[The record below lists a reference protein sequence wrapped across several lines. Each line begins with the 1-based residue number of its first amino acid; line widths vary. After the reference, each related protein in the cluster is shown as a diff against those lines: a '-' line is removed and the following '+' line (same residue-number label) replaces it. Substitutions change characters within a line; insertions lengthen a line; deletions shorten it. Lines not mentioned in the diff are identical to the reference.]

1 MVELAPLF
9 IPVIYEMGEYRGQKV
24 SIIGLGREGMAL
36 ARFLAERGA
45 TVTVSDL
52 KTREELAEGIEG
64 LSEFLI
70 RFKLGGHPQSL
81 LDADV
86 IYVSPGVPQ
95 DIPLLVEARQLG
107 IPIRN
112 ETRLFFSLCLAP
124 IIGITG
130 SSGKTT
136 TVTLVGQIVERAGR
150 QTWVGG
156 NIGSP
161 LIEFVEE
168 IGPEAIVVTEL
179 SSFQLENL
187 DRSPHIACVL
197 NITPN
202 HLDRHKTMEAYRAAK
217 LNILR
222 YQGSKDYA
230 VLNRDDPVTHALLP
244 ECKGQTLLFSR
255 LEEVEGGTFIREGR
269 IIVRWAGRE
278 EEVCERGDIRLL
290 GDHNLENVL
299 AACAIS
305 AAAGAPTEA
314 MAEVCTTF
322 AGVEHRLELV
332 REVAGIS
339 YYNDSIATSP
349 ERTIAALRSF
359 DQPIVLLAGG
369 RGKGL
374 PFEEL
379 AGLIVQK
386 VRYLILF
393 GEEARA
399 LDEAVHKA
407 QKRAGIAETPII
419 KDACDLEEAVNLAA
433 KVSRPGDVVL
443 LSPACTSFDLYRDF
457 AERGKHFKELVHKLR
472 ENG

>member
-1 MVELAPLF
+1 MVKLAPLS
-9 IPVIYEMGEYRGQKV
+9 VSVVYEMAKKV

-36 ARFLAERGA
+36 ARFHAQRGA

-52 KTREELAEGIEG
+52 KTEEEVAERIEG

-70 RFKLGGHPQSL
+70 RFELGGHPQSL

-95 DIPLLVEARQLG
+95 DIPLLVEARKRG
-107 IPIRN
+107 IPISS
-112 ETRLFFSLCLAP
+112 ETRLFFSLCSAP

-136 TVTLVGQIVERAGR
+136 TVTLVGQILERAGR

-161 LIEFVEE
+161 LIELVEE

-222 YQGSKDYA
+222 HQGRKDYA
-230 VLNRDDPVTHALLP
+230 ILNRDDPATHALLP
-244 ECKGQTLLFSR
+244 ECQGRTLLFSR
-255 LEEVEGGTFIREGR
+255 LEEVEAGAFLREGR
-269 IIVRWAGRE
+269 IIIRWADER
-278 EEVCERGDIRLL
+278 EVCERGDIRLL

-305 AAAGAPTEA
+305 AAAEAPTEA

-332 REVAGIS
+332 REVAGVS

-349 ERTIAALRSF
+349 ERAIAALRSF

-393 GEEARA
+393 GEEAPA
-399 LDEAVHKA
+399 IEEAVHEA
-407 QKRAGIAETPII
+407 GKRAGVAETPII
-419 KDACDLEEAVNLAA
+419 KHVGDLEEAVNLAA
-433 KVSRPGDVVL
+433 QVGQRGDIIL
-443 LSPACTSFDLYRDF
+443 LSPACTSFDIYRDF
-457 AERGKHFKELVHKLR
+457 VERGEHFKYLVGKLR

>member
-1 MVELAPLF
+1 MVKSVPLF
-9 IPVIYEMGEYRGQKV
+9 MPMVYEMRKSEKV

-36 ARFLAERGA
+36 ARFLAQRGA

-52 KTREELAEGIEG
+52 KTREELAERIEG
-64 LSEFLI
+64 LSESLI

-95 DIPLLVEARQLG
+95 DIPLLVEARKRG
-107 IPIRN
+107 IPISS
-112 ETRLFFSLCLAP
+112 ETRLFFSLCPAL
-124 IIGITG
+124 IIGVTG

-136 TVTLVGQIVERAGR
+136 TVTLVGQILERAGR
-150 QTWVGG
+150 ETWVGG

-161 LIEFVEE
+161 LIESVEE
-168 IGPEAIVVTEL
+168 IGPEAMVVTEL

-187 DRSPHIACVL
+187 DRSPYIASIL
-197 NITPN
+197 NIRPN
-202 HLDRHKTMEAYRAAK
+202 HLDRHKSMEAYRAAK

-222 YQGSKDYA
+222 HQGKKDYA
-230 VLNRDDPVTHALLP
+230 ILNRDDPATHALLP
-244 ECKGQTLLFSR
+244 ECQGRTLLFSR
-255 LEEVEGGTFIREGR
+255 LEEVEGGAFIREGR
-269 IIVRWAGRE
+269 IMVRWAGRE
-278 EEVCERGDIRLL
+278 EAVCERSDIRLL

-305 AAAGAPTEA
+305 GAAGAPTEA
-314 MAEVCTTF
+314 MAGVCTTF

-332 REVAGIS
+332 RKVAGVS

-349 ERTIAALRSF
+349 ERAIAALRSF

-374 PFEEL
+374 PSEEL
-379 AGLIVQK
+379 ARLIVQK

-393 GEEARA
+393 GEEAPA
-399 LDEAVHKA
+399 IEEAVRKA
-407 QKRAGIAETPII
+407 GKRAGMAKTPTI
-419 KDACDLEEAVNLAA
+419 KDVGDLEEAVKLAA
-433 KVSRPGDVVL
+433 QVGQPGDVVL
-443 LSPACTSFDLYRDF
+443 LSPACTSFDLYGDF
-457 AERGKHFKELVHKLR
+457 AERGKHFKDLVRKLR

>member
-1 MVELAPLF
+1 MMVKSVPLF
-9 IPVIYEMGEYRGQKV
+9 MPMVYEMSKKV

-36 ARFLAERGA
+36 ARFLAQWGA

-52 KTREELAEGIEG
+52 KTREELAERVEE

-70 RFKLGGHPQSL
+70 RFELGGHPQSL
-81 LDADV
+81 LDADI

-95 DIPLLVEARQLG
+95 DIPFLVEARQRG
-107 IPIRN
+107 IPISS
-112 ETRLFFSLCLAP
+112 ETRLFFSLCPAP

-136 TVTLVGQIVERAGR
+136 TVTLVGQIMKRAGR
-150 QTWVGG
+150 ETWVGG

-161 LIEFVEE
+161 LIESVEK

-222 YQGSKDYA
+222 YQGKEDYA
-230 VLNRDDPVTHALLP
+230 ILNRGDPATHALLP
-244 ECKGQTLLFSR
+244 QCQGQTLLFSR
-255 LEEVEGGTFIREGR
+255 LEEVERGAFLREGR
-269 IIVRWAGRE
+269 IIIRWAGE
-278 EEVCERGDIRLL
+278 KEVCERGDIRLL

-305 AAAGAPTEA
+305 ATVGTPTEA

-332 REVAGIS
+332 REVDGVS

-349 ERTIAALRSF
+349 ERAIAALRSF
-359 DQPIVLLAGG
+359 DQPLVLLAGG

-393 GEEARA
+393 GEEAQA
-399 LDEAVHKA
+399 IEEAVCEA
-407 QKRAGIAETPII
+407 QKRAGMVETPII
-419 KDACDLEEAVNLAA
+419 KDVGDLEEAVNFAA
-433 KVSRPGDVVL
+433 QVGRPGDVIL
-443 LSPACTSFDLYRDF
+443 LSPACTSFDMYRDF
-457 AERGKHFKELVHKLR
+457 AERGEHFKDLVRKLKD
-472 ENG
+472 G

>member
-9 IPVIYEMGEYRGQKV
+9 IPLVYEMGEYRGQKF

-36 ARFLAERGA
+36 ARFLAQRGA

-52 KTREELAEGIEG
+52 KTREELAEKVERLSG
-64 LSEFLI
+64 LPIHFELAS
-70 RFKLGGHPQSL
+70 HPPRL
-81 LDADV
+81 LDADL

-95 DIPLLVEARQLG
+95 DIPLLVEARKRG
-107 IPIRN
+107 IPISS
-112 ETRLFFSLCLAP
+112 ETGLFFSLCPAP

-150 QTWVGG
+150 EIWVGG

-168 IGPEAIVVTEL
+168 IKPEAMVVTEL

-187 DRSPHIACVL
+187 DQSPYIACIL
-197 NITPN
+197 NIAPN

-222 YQGSKDYA
+222 YQGKEDYA
-230 VLNRDDPVTHALLP
+230 ILNRDDPGTHTLLP
-244 ECKGQTLLFSR
+244 ECRGRTLLFSR
-255 LEEVEGGTFIREGR
+255 LEEIERGAFIQEGR
-269 IIVRWAGRE
+269 IVVRWEGQE

-305 AAAGAPTEA
+305 TAAGAPIEA

-322 AGVEHRLELV
+322 TGVEHRLELV

-349 ERTIAALRSF
+349 ERAIAALCSF

-374 PFEEL
+374 SYEEL
-379 AGLIVQK
+379 ARLIVEK

-399 LDEAVHKA
+399 IEEAVREAQEKA
-407 QKRAGIAETPII
+407 GGLKSPFI
-419 KDACDLEEAVNLAA
+419 KGVHDLEEAVNLAA
-433 KVSRPGDVVL
+433 QVGQRGDVVL

-457 AERGKHFKELVHKLR
+457 AERGEHFKDLVRKLR
-472 ENG
+472 EDG

>member
-1 MVELAPLF
+1 MVKSAPLF
-9 IPVIYEMGEYRGQKV
+9 ISVVCEMGESKKV
-24 SIIGLGREGMAL
+24 SIIGLRREGMAL
-36 ARFLAERGA
+36 ARFLAQRGA
-45 TVTVSDL
+45 TITVSDL
-52 KTREELAEGIEG
+52 KTREELAERIEG
-64 LSEFLI
+64 LSGFLI
-70 RFKLGGHPQSL
+70 RFELGGHPQSL

-95 DIPLLVEARQLG
+95 DIPLLVEARKRG
-107 IPIRN
+107 ISTSS
-112 ETRLFFSLCLAP
+112 ETRLFFSLCPAP

-136 TVTLVGQIVERAGR
+136 TATLVGQIVERAGR
-150 QTWVGG
+150 HTWVGG

-168 IGPEAIVVTEL
+168 IRPEAIVVTEL

-222 YQGSKDYA
+222 YQGRNDYA
-230 VLNRDDPVTHALLP
+230 ILNRDDPATHALLP
-244 ECKGQTLLFSR
+244 ECQGRTLLFSR
-255 LEEVEGGTFIREGR
+255 LEEVEGGAFIREGR
-269 IIVRWAGRE
+269 IIVRWAGE
-278 EEVCERGDIRLL
+278 KEVCERGDIRLL

-332 REVAGIS
+332 REVAGVS
-339 YYNDSIATSP
+339 YYHDSIATSP
-349 ERTIAALRSF
+349 GRALAALRSF

-374 PFEEL
+374 PFKEL
-379 AGLIVQK
+379 ADLIVQK

-399 LDEAVHKA
+399 IEEAVREA
-407 QKRAGIAETPII
+407 GKRAEVAETPLI
-419 KDACDLEEAVNLAA
+419 KDLGDLEEAVNLAA
-433 KVSRPGDVVL
+433 QVGQPGDVVL
-443 LSPACTSFDLYRDF
+443 LSPACTSFDLYGDF
-457 AERGKHFKELVHKLR
+457 AERGEHFKDLVGKLKD
-472 ENG
+472 G

>member
-1 MVELAPLF
+1 
-9 IPVIYEMGEYRGQKV
+9 MGESRKV
-24 SIIGLGREGMAL
+24 FIIGLGREGMAL
-36 ARFLAERGA
+36 ARFLAQRGA
-45 TVTVSDL
+45 AVTVSDL
-52 KTREELAEGIEG
+52 KTREELAERIEG
-64 LSEFLI
+64 LSGFLI
-70 RFKLGGHPQSL
+70 RFELGGHPQSL

-95 DIPLLVEARQLG
+95 DIPLLVEARKRG
-107 IPIRN
+107 ISISS
-112 ETRLFFSLCLAP
+112 ETRLFFSLCPAP

-136 TVTLVGQIVERAGR
+136 TATLVGQIVERAGR
-150 QTWVGG
+150 HTWVGG

-168 IGPEAIVVTEL
+168 IRPEAIVVTEL

-222 YQGSKDYA
+222 YQGRNDYA
-230 VLNRDDPVTHALLP
+230 ILNRDDPATHALLP
-244 ECKGQTLLFSR
+244 ECQGRTLLFSR
-255 LEEVEGGTFIREGR
+255 LEEVEEGAFIREGR
-269 IIVRWAGRE
+269 IIVRWAGE
-278 EEVCERGDIRLL
+278 KKVCERGDIRLL

-332 REVAGIS
+332 REVAGVS

-349 ERTIAALRSF
+349 GRAIAALRSF

-374 PFEEL
+374 PFKEL
-379 AGLIVQK
+379 AELIVQK

-399 LDEAVHKA
+399 IEEAVREA
-407 QKRAGIAETPII
+407 GKRAGVAETPLI
-419 KDACDLEEAVNLAA
+419 KDLGDLEEAVNLAA
-433 KVSRPGDVVL
+433 QAGQPGDVVL
-443 LSPACTSFDLYRDF
+443 LSPACTSFDLYDDF
-457 AERGKHFKELVHKLR
+457 AKRGEHFKDLVGKLKD
-472 ENG
+472 G

>member
-1 MVELAPLF
+1 MVKLAPLF
-9 IPVIYEMGEYRGQKV
+9 IPVVCEMGESKKV

-36 ARFLAERGA
+36 ARFLAQRGA

-52 KTREELAEGIEG
+52 KTREELAERIEG
-64 LSEFLI
+64 LSEFPI
-70 RFKLGGHPQSL
+70 RFKLGEHPQSI

-95 DIPLLVEARQLG
+95 DIPLLVEARKRG
-107 IPIRN
+107 IRISS
-112 ETRLFFSLCLAP
+112 ETRLFFSLCPAP

-136 TVTLVGQIVERAGR
+136 TVTLVGQILERAGR

-161 LIEFVEE
+161 LIESVEE

-202 HLDRHKTMEAYRAAK
+202 HLDRHQTMEAYGAAK

-222 YQGSKDYA
+222 YQGKKDYA
-230 VLNRDDPVTHALLP
+230 ILNRDDPATHALLP
-244 ECKGQTLLFSR
+244 ECQGRTLLFSR
-255 LEEVEGGTFIREGR
+255 LEEVEEGAFLREDR

-278 EEVCERGDIRLL
+278 EEVCARGDIRLL

-305 AAAGAPTEA
+305 AAAEAPTEA

-332 REVAGIS
+332 REMAGVS

-349 ERTIAALRSF
+349 ERAIAALRSF
-359 DQPIVLLAGG
+359 DRPIVLLAGG

-374 PFEEL
+374 PFEEW

-393 GEEARA
+393 GEEAPA
-399 LDEAVHKA
+399 VEEAVREA
-407 QKRAGIAETPII
+407 GKRAGVAETPII
-419 KDACDLEEAVNLAA
+419 KDVGDLEEAVNLAA
-433 KVSRPGDVVL
+433 QVAQRGDVVL
-443 LSPACTSFDLYRDF
+443 LSPACTSFDLYGDF
-457 AERGKHFKELVHKLR
+457 AERGEHFKDLVRKLG

>member
-1 MVELAPLF
+1 MVKLVPLF
-9 IPVIYEMGEYRGQKV
+9 IPVVCEMAEFRGQKV

-36 ARFLAERGA
+36 ARFLTQRGA

-52 KTREELAEGIEG
+52 KTREELAERIEG
-64 LSEFLI
+64 LSEFLV

-81 LDADV
+81 LDADA

-95 DIPLLVEARQLG
+95 DIPLLVEARKRG
-107 IPIRN
+107 VPISS
-112 ETRLFFSLCLAP
+112 ETRLFFGLCPAP

-150 QTWVGG
+150 EAWVGG

-161 LIEFVEE
+161 LIESIEE

-179 SSFQLENL
+179 SSFQLEKL

-222 YQGSKDYA
+222 YQGRRDYA
-230 VLNRDDPVTHALLP
+230 ILNRDDPATYALLP
-244 ECKGQTLLFSR
+244 ECRGRALLFSR
-255 LEEVEGGTFIREGR
+255 LEEVEKGAFIREGR
-269 IIVRWAGRE
+269 IIVRWAGE
-278 EEVCERGDIRLL
+278 KEVCKRGDIRLL

-314 MAEVCTTF
+314 MAGVCTTF

-332 REVAGIS
+332 REVAGVS

-349 ERTIAALRSF
+349 ERAIAALRSF

-379 AGLIVQK
+379 AEIIVQK
-386 VRYLILF
+386 VRYLIVF
-393 GEEARA
+393 GEEAQA
-399 LDEAVHKA
+399 VEEAVRET
-407 QKRAGIAETPII
+407 QKRAGVAETPLI
-419 KDACDLEEAVNLAA
+419 KDVSDLEEAVNLAA
-433 KVSRPGDVVL
+433 QVGQRGDVVL
-443 LSPACTSFDLYRDF
+443 LSPGCTSFDLYGDF
-457 AERGKHFKELVHKLR
+457 AERGEHFKDLVRKLR
-472 ENG
+472 END

>member
-1 MVELAPLF
+1 MINVAPLF
-9 IPVIYEMGEYRGQKV
+9 VPVVYEMPKKV

-36 ARFLAERGA
+36 ARFFAQRGA

-52 KTREELAEGIEG
+52 KTRKELVERIEG

-70 RFKLGGHPQSL
+70 RFKLGGHPQNL

-95 DIPLLVEARQLG
+95 DIPLVVEARQRG
-107 IPIRN
+107 IPISS
-112 ETRLFFSLCLAP
+112 ETGLFFSLCRAP

-136 TVTLVGQIVERAGR
+136 TVTLVGQIVERGGR
-150 QTWVGG
+150 PTWVGG

-187 DRSPHIACVL
+187 DRSPHIACLL
-197 NITPN
+197 NLTPN

-222 YQGSKDYA
+222 YQENEDYA
-230 VLNRDDPVTHALLP
+230 ILNRDDPATHALLP
-244 ECKGQTLLFSR
+244 ECHGRTLLFSR
-255 LEEVEGGTFIREGR
+255 LQEVEEGAFIREGR
-269 IIVRWAGRE
+269 IMVRWADE
-278 EEVCERGDIRLL
+278 KEVCKRADIRLL

-305 AAAGAPTEA
+305 ASAGASVEA

-322 AGVEHRLELV
+322 TGVEHRLELV
-332 REVAGIS
+332 RKVAGVS

-349 ERTIAALRSF
+349 QRGIAALRSF

-374 PFEEL
+374 PFQEL
-379 AGLIVQK
+379 ARLIVQK
-386 VRYLILF
+386 VRYLVLF
-393 GEEARA
+393 GEEAPA
-399 LDEAVHKA
+399 IEEAVREA
-407 QKRAGIAETPII
+407 QRSAEVADTPII
-419 KDACDLEEAVNLAA
+419 KDAGDLEEAVNLAA
-433 KVSRPGDVVL
+433 QVSQPGDVVL
-443 LSPACTSFDLYRDF
+443 LSPACTSFDLYHDF
-457 AERGKHFKELVHKLR
+457 AERGKHFKDLVGKLKD
-472 ENG
+472 G